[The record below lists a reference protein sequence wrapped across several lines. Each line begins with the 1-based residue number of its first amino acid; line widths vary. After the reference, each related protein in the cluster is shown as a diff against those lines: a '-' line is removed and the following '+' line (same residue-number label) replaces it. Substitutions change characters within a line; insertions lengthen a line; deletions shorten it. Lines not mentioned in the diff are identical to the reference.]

1 MQAAPRGVAPRG
13 PLYSGGVADLFH
25 TDVRSILMVLWHFK
39 GATIVRIAE
48 SADGLVDIQDLGAK
62 LKAAAAT
69 GSAMMIG
76 AFSAASNVTGILVDT
91 DAVYVKCCCCSARA
105 TIDGIHY
112 GFLLCFS
119 SLLCFSKNL
128 YSFSNGYTC

>member
-1 MQAAPRGVAPRG
+1 
-13 PLYSGGVADLFH
+13 
-25 TDVRSILMVLWHFK
+25 MVLWHFK

-91 DAVYVKCCCCSARA
+91 DAVYVK
-105 TIDGIHY
+105 
-112 GFLLCFS
+112 
-119 SLLCFSKNL
+119 
-128 YSFSNGYTC
+128 